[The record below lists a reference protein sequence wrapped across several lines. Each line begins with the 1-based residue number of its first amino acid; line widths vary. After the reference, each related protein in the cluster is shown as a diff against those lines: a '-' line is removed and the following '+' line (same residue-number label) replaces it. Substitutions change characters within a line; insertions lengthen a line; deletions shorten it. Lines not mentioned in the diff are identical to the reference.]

1 MRSIVPY
8 KIEKCLKFKMPKVP
22 KIEDF
27 NHYSITPTLHSY
39 VEQSRVVESPIPGGK
54 PKTGPL
60 GLDSLFGSLQLPS

>member
-1 MRSIVPY
+1 
-8 KIEKCLKFKMPKVP
+8 MPKVP

-39 VEQSRVVESPIPGGK
+39 VEQSRVAENPIPGGK

-60 GLDSLFGSLQLPS
+60 GLDSLFVSLQLPS